1 MISLMVSSEVPIR
14 GVKCRYVDEITG
26 SSILNI
32 LPDFLQLEVNCFW
45 FIEQISGDKGKG
57 HMDIVEEN
65 F

>member
-1 MISLMVSSEVPIR
+1 MC
-14 GVKCRYVDEITG
+14 KNFDEIIG
-26 SSILNI
+26 SSILDL